1 MPIEILV
8 AIISGASAIL
18 GSFLGIL
25 SGQSLM
31 KYRIE
36 KLETEI
42 ETIANFGNRI
52 LTIELKLDE
61 MHKDIIRLEKE
72 VENE

>member
-1 MPIEILV
+1 MPIEVLV

-18 GSFLGIL
+18 GSFLGIV

-42 ETIANFGNRI
+42 DTIANFGNRI

-72 VENE
+72 VESE

>member
-1 MPIEILV
+1 MPIELLV

-18 GSFLGIL
+18 GSFLGIV
-25 SGQSLM
+25 SGQNLI

-42 ETIANFGNRI
+42 EAIANFGNRI

-61 MHKDIIRLEKE
+61 MHKDIVKLEKE
-72 VENE
+72 VEHE

>member
-72 VENE
+72 VEHE